1 MNSYYITVVVH
12 WLASVHSKCKD
23 DGSNPVSVI
32 SYNCQTVNVK
42 EFISTTRQII
52 VDRRNFFLFFVAWGI
67 RATSARISG
76 LLRSAR
82 QTELQP
88 ISV

>member
-32 SYNCQTVNVK
+32 SCNYQTIYMK
-42 EFISTTRQII
+42 EFT
-52 VDRRNFFLFFVAWGI
+52 N
-67 RATSARISG
+67 
-76 LLRSAR
+76 
-82 QTELQP
+82 E
-88 ISV
+88 